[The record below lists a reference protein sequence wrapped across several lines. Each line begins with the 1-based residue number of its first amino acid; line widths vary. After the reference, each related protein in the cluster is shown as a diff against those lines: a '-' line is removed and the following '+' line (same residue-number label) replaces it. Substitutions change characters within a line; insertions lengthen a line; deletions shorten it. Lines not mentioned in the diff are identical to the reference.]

1 MILLP
6 SSLRERRVIKESM
19 GSNKRGYAY
28 SKLDFRD
35 SVHLRYGWDIPNTP
49 RFCDCGAKNDHN
61 HILNCKRGGYV
72 NFRHNNVRDTVA
84 EYLRTVTNDVR
95 IEPLLTPIE
104 SPGFQQKGNNAD
116 KARQDISA
124 RGVWSTF
131 ERTFFDVRIFNPKS
145 VSYQSR
151 TMPQLYALHED
162 EKKSQYMNRVLQ
174 LEKGSFVPL
183 VFTTTGGM
191 APEAKR
197 FIRRLAVLIATK
209 TNEEYSQVMCNI
221 RTRLSMDIMR
231 SVLVAVRGVR
241 GKAKKAWTA
250 PISNVSFNLIPE
262 ERSYEG

>member
-1 MILLP
+1 M
-6 SSLRERRVIKESM
+6 
-19 GSNKRGYAY
+19 
-28 SKLDFRD
+28 
-35 SVHLRYGWDIPNTP
+35 H
-49 RFCDCGAKNDHN
+49 
-61 HILNCKRGGYV
+61 
-72 NFRHNNVRDTVA
+72 
-84 EYLRTVTNDVR
+84 
-95 IEPLLTPIE
+95 EPLLTPIE
-104 SPGFQQKGNNAD
+104 SLGFQQKGNNAD
-116 KARQDISA
+116 KARLDISA

-191 APEAKR
+191 APEARR
-197 FIRRLAVLIATK
+197 FIRRLAALIAAKTK
-209 TNEEYSQVMCNI
+209 EDYSQVMCNI

-250 PISNVSFNLIPE
+250 PISSVDFNLIPE
-262 ERSYEG
+262 EKSFEC